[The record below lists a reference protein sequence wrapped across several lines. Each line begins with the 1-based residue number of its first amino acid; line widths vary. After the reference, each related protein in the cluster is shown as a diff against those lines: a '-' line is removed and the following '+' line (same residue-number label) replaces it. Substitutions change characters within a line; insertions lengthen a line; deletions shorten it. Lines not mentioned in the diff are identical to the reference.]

1 MSISQSLVRKL
12 WKQRSIGAV
21 LGFLA
26 PIYKPKDLAFRIFID
41 LAVSIVGLSLGFIY
55 TILKWTT
62 RWPVTS
68 KSWVSGMIQNYW
80 LPSIPWLILACLVG
94 YFAAGLYGVTW
105 KASHVRR
112 LVTVAR
118 AVGVAFGLYLLIIF
132 LMGINVPRSTVVVGW
147 FCIFLFMAVARLSRS
162 IFFRL
167 YRVVPIEGT
176 EERKRFRYGNLSVL
190 FQEEGWLPP
199 EDSRSRSPWPYFS
212 QDEVDR
218 VIRVLQS
225 GKVNR
230 WTGEENRSFEEEF
243 AEYCGVSRAIA
254 LANGT
259 VALELALFALGVGP
273 GDEVVVTPRT
283 FVASAGCAVLRGARP
298 VFADVDRDSQNITAE
313 TIRAV
318 LTEKTRAIIAVHL
331 AGWPCDMDG
340 IMALARE
347 RGLYV
352 IEDRAQAHG
361 ALYKSRKVGSFGD
374 MAAFSFCQDKIM
386 TTGGEGGMLLT
397 NREDLWRKAWDYKDH
412 GKNFDSVYAP
422 AENPGYR
429 WLHDSFGTNGR
440 MTEMQAAIGRQ
451 QLKKLPDWLKIRER
465 NARILTEAF
474 RDISCIRVPAPPSY
488 VRHAWYKYYVFVRPE
503 YLKPGWNR
511 NRILEELNRAG
522 VPCFTG
528 SCGEIYLEKAFK
540 DSGMAPAERLPVA
553 WELGETSLM
562 FLVHP
567 TLTVDHMRL
576 MADNVLDVFRK
587 AMP

>member
-1 MSISQSLVRKL
+1 MIVKSLPWGP
-12 WKQRSIGAV
+12 WKQRLVSTV
-21 LGFLA
+21 MEVVR
-26 PIYKPKDLAFRIFID
+26 PIYKPKDLALRVFID
-41 LAVSIVGLSLGFIY
+41 LAISIFGLSLGVLF

-62 RWPVTS
+62 RWPSTPRT
-68 KSWVSGMIQNYW
+68 WVLEMIEKYW
-80 LPSIPWLILACLVG
+80 VPSIPLVILACFIG

-105 KASHVRR
+105 KASHIRR

-132 LMGINVPRSTVVVGW
+132 LMGIKVPRSTVVVGW
-147 FCIFLFMAVARLSRS
+147 FCIFLFMAMARLSRS
-162 IFFRL
+162 VFFRL

-176 EERKRFRYGNLSVL
+176 EETKRFRYGNLSVL
-190 FQEEGWLPP
+190 FQEEGWVPP

-230 WTGEENRSFEEEF
+230 WTGEENRSFEDEF
-243 AEYCGVSRAIA
+243 AEYCGVSRSIA

-259 VALELALFALGVGP
+259 VALELALYALGVGP

-313 TIRAV
+313 SIRAV

-352 IEDRAQAHG
+352 IEDCAQAHG
-361 ALYKSRKVGSFGD
+361 ALYKNKKVGSFGD

-397 NREDLWRKAWDYKDH
+397 NREDLWKKAWDYKDH

-429 WLHDSFGTNGR
+429 WLHDSFGTNWR
-440 MTEMQAAIGRQ
+440 MTEMQASIGRL
-451 QLKKLPDWLKIRER
+451 QLRKLPDWLTIRKR

-474 RDISCIRVPAPPSY
+474 RDAPCLRVPLPPPY
-488 VRHAWYKYYVFVRPE
+488 VRHSWYKYYVFIRPE
-503 YLKPGWNR
+503 GLRPEWSR
-511 NRILEELNRAG
+511 DRILAELNQ
-522 VPCFTG
+522 VSIPCFTG
-528 SCGEIYLEKAFK
+528 SCSEIYREKAFEGTGWVP
-540 DSGMAPAERLPVA
+540 SERLPTA
-553 WELGETSLM
+553 RDLGETSLM

-567 TLTVDHMRL
+567 TLTAENMRDT
-576 MADNVLDVFRK
+576 AARAGEVLSR
-587 AMP
+587 ASL